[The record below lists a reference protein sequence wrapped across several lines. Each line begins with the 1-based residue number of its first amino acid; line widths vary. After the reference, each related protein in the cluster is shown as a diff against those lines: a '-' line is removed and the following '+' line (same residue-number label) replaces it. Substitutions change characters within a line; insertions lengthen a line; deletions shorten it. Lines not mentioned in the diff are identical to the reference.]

1 MRETIVIDKNTGEYI
16 REDKI
21 YSWEEVSTQK
31 KNDEIR
37 KSKEE
42 FKVTIDNECGSFYFT
57 NYKKI
62 LEEKFMPN
70 YMFRF
75 LYLCTYS
82 DYEGILRLGKSK
94 NNYMIKSDIIHVLKI
109 SDKENRNTVKYLEE
123 NKLIEIHNDYIK
135 VNDSLCVRGK
145 IGKKLAKQSVR
156 MFDNGIKYIYE
167 NITAREHKRA
177 YMVVELL
184 PYLHY
189 SSNIL
194 VKNPEVEDEKLIKPF
209 NMKEL
214 SEELG
219 YTNTDRF
226 SKALLSMRINKELA
240 IGRFGESKN
249 IIVINP
255 RLYYK
260 GGNDEEIKG
269 VLKLFVVESRL

>member
-1 MRETIVIDKNTGEYI
+1 MIEAMVINKNTGEFI
-16 REDKI
+16 RDEKI
-21 YSWEEVSTQK
+21 YNWEETITQK
-31 KNDEIR
+31 ENEKIR

-42 FKVTIDNECGSFYFT
+42 FKVTVDSECGSFYFT
-57 NYKKI
+57 NYKNI

-82 DYEGILRLGKSK
+82 DYEGVLRLG
-94 NNYMIKSDIIHVLKI
+94 NGRDNYMIKSDIIHVLKI

-123 NKLIEIHNDYIK
+123 NKLIEIIDGCIR
-135 VNDSLCVRGK
+135 VNDNMCIRGK

-167 NITAREHKRA
+167 NIKAREHKKA
-177 YMVVELL
+177 YMIVELL

-194 VKNPEVEDEKLIKPF
+194 VKDPEVKDDKLLEPF
-209 NMKEL
+209 NMKDL
-214 SEELG
+214 AKELG
-219 YTNTDRF
+219 YTDADRF

-240 IGRFGESKN
+240 IGRFGENKK
-249 IIVINP
+249 IIVVNP

-260 GGNDEEIKG
+260 GGDDSEIKG
-269 VLKLFVVESRL
+269 VLKLFVVESKM